1 MAKSTRKGHM
11 SKTLCP
17 IVLSADCSVLS
28 KLLILTSN
36 ATARLFLTPMIAL
49 VFSPEGMV
57 PIQLVFLSP

>member
-1 MAKSTRKGHM
+1 M
-11 SKTLCP
+11 SKTFCP